1 MIAAAPLSIFD
12 MVKAIPA
19 RKSMTIAAVVLR
31 IFDMTNLDSLK
42 VLAKRS

>member
-1 MIAAAPLSIFD
+1 MIATVALSIFD

-31 IFDMTNLDSLK
+31 IFGMTNLDSLK
-42 VLAKRS
+42 VLAKRT